1 MEMEVRVLHSQRE
14 VVSSR
19 LMGFLNAEVLPCW
32 LNVSQNKNYHGD
44 ANAPRLPRWD
54 NACSPVLLEGFL
66 FFLPIATASVVD
78 NSHHNNAVMNAF
90 LAQLSAGRPG
100 WCWALC
106 CRISRA
112 PQTAVQTLWILEAEV
127 ASTNC
132 WMCKKKNPQSSGR
145 PGLNSFV
152 HCKNWCSYT
161 AKIIGSNKRDRNWKI
176 LWEQADVLSYG
187 VLFNRLI
194 FIMATGNWVHIDC
207 NQIK

>member
-1 MEMEVRVLHSQRE
+1 MEMEVRVLHSQKE

-32 LNVSQNKNYHGD
+32 LTVSQNKNYHGD
-44 ANAPRLPRWD
+44 ANAPRLPWWD
-54 NACSPVLLEGFL
+54 DACSPVRLEEV
-66 FFLPIATASVVD
+66 FLPIATASVAD
-78 NSHHNNAVMNAF
+78 NSDHNNAVMNAF

-112 PQTAVQTLWILEAEV
+112 PQTAVQTLWILEV
-127 ASTNC
+127 SRGGIN
-132 WMCKKKNPQSSGR
+132 KLLNVQKNPQSLGR

-161 AKIIGSNKRDRNWKI
+161 AKIKGLNKRLTPPFLSVKI
-176 LWEQADVLSYG
+176 ETEKYYG
-187 VLFNRLI
+187 NKQKCFHMECFLTDLFL
-194 FIMATGNWVHIDC
+194 
-207 NQIK
+207 